1 MKIEDLNIILSVL
14 WIATMFCYLLGDV
27 IRIFAGEFT
36 PGEMDGKKVGQK
48 VWISAAAMMVI
59 PIIMVFLSLII
70 SFPANSILN
79 IVIASIFFLFNV
91 VSIKGY
97 KLFDQFI
104 LVVSFAFNALTIY
117 YATMDFNY

>member
-1 MKIEDLNIILSVL
+1 MEDLNIILSVL
-14 WIATMFCYLLGDV
+14 WVACMLIYLLGDV

-36 PGEMDGKKVGQK
+36 PGEMDGEPVGQK

-70 SFPANSILN
+70 GFPANSILN
-79 IVIASIFFLFNV
+79 IVIASLFLLFNLAGLR
-91 VSIKGY
+91 GY
-97 KLFDQFI
+97 KLFDQFL

-117 YATMDFNY
+117 YATTGFQL